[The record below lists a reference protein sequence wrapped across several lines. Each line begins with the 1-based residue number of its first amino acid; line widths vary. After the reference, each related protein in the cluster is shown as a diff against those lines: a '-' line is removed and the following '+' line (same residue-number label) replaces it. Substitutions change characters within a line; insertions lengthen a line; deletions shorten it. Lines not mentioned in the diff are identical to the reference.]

1 MKKKLLYLLLLFAIS
16 LPVFGQTTIEGLVT
30 DQANEP
36 LVNATVILLSP
47 ADSTMKYFSVTSEKG
62 EFKVVSVRDGDYI
75 MQVSYVGTKSLYEN
89 ITIPSEKGTDFGQI
103 ILKEES
109 IGEVSVV
116 AEYVPIRFRSDTVV
130 FNADAFKTT
139 PDAVVEDLLKKIPG
153 IEVDVSGNI
162 KALGEDVSRV
172 LVDGKEFFGR
182 DTKVATKNL
191 PAVSVENVEIFDK
204 KSYEAE
210 FMGIDDGVRDRTINL
225 ELREDAKAG
234 YFGNFKAG
242 TGTNERVQAEGR
254 LYRFTSNIQMAGLGM
269 YNNVNEFG
277 FAAQGMG
284 KFGDKVNGENRTGAG
299 GLNFSY
305 NPTEFN
311 RYYFSYLGSAT
322 RNILEQSSEGEYFS
336 DAGSYKQSA
345 LTDRVTNNRP
355 NSIDFGL
362 HHRFNP
368 KHNLIVRGNM
378 DIFNNDLERIA
389 TTNTFIDTEDVNRLL
404 SDETRVEDRLA
415 GSANISYMTR
425 LNEGNTQ
432 FNTEARLSLNQ
443 QEETTEIQ
451 NTTELFDPAST
462 SIVSQFIDRNTDNY
476 TIIFSP
482 SFVQR
487 LTSRWFLN
495 TDVSMGRHNQGINQQ
510 QGNIQPSRTV
520 IDSLSPDF
528 LREHAYI
535 VPGLTLKRGTMSSQL
550 HIGMRTA
557 WNRYGTELGDVS
569 GSSKTFFHLLPSVY
583 YEWKIRTGRRLTARY
598 NSNVNIPTAGQLL
611 PVFSTVNPLM
621 LTQGNSELIPEYSH
635 NILTEISIFD
645 QFSFTSVFFRA
656 SATYTRNKISWE
668 QTITDELVRINRP
681 VNVDWDYTANGYL
694 NFSTPVRRLGI
705 KVNLRLTE
713 NWHKGLNIVN
723 DNENELN
730 SLTHGV
736 DFNIEN
742 HRKQYFDARLGA
754 SLSYTDTKYSVQDE
768 LNNKYYNTVYYADL
782 RIMPSETWNVNL
794 TGRLT
799 NYNSQTLD
807 ENLSIP
813 SVDAEINYYF
823 LKGDRG
829 VVSLRVIDLL
839 DKNKGFQQLSD
850 VNYIMQINSNT
861 LGRYILLSFRYR
873 LTGGRGGN
881 NTR

>member
-1 MKKKLLYLLLLFAIS
+1 MKRILLYLALFIVLSTAG
-16 LPVFGQTTIEGLVT
+16 FGQTTISGTVT
-30 DQANEP
+30 NQENEP
-36 LVNATVILLSP
+36 LVNATVILMKP
-47 ADSTMKYFSVTSEKG
+47 ADSTMAYFGVTNTNG
-62 EFKVVSVRDGDYI
+62 EYKVKAVSNGKYI
-75 MQVSYVGTKSLYEN
+75 MQVSYVGSETRYEN
-89 ITIPSEKGTDFGQI
+89 ITIPSDKGTDFGQTV
-103 ILKEES
+103 LEPEN

-130 FNADAFKTT
+130 FNADAFKTK
-139 PDAVVEDLLKKIPG
+139 PDAVVEDLLRKIPG
-153 IEVDVSGNI
+153 IEIDVSGNI
-162 KALGEDVSRV
+162 KALGEDVSKV

-191 PAVSVENVEIFDK
+191 PAVSVENVEVFDK
-204 KSYEAE
+204 KSYESE

-242 TGTNERVQAEGR
+242 GGTKKRVQAEGR

-284 KFGDKVNGENRTGAG
+284 KFGNKVNGENRTGAG

-311 RYYFSYLGSAT
+311 RYYISYLGSAT
-322 RNILEQSSEGEYFS
+322 RSILEQTSEGEYFS
-336 DAGSYKQSA
+336 DAVSYQQSVIM
-345 LTDRVTNNRP
+345 DRETNNRP
-355 NSIDFGL
+355 NSIDFGV
-362 HHRFNP
+362 HHRFNQ
-368 KHNLIVRGNM
+368 KHNLILRGNM
-378 DIFNNDLERIA
+378 DIFNNDLDRIS
-389 TTNTFIDTEDVNRLL
+389 TTNTFIDTEDINRLL
-404 SDETRVEDRLA
+404 SEETRVEDRLA

-432 FNTEARLSLNQ
+432 FNTEARFSLNR
-443 QEETTEIQ
+443 QEENTEIQ
-451 NTTELFDPAST
+451 NTTELFDPPGT
-462 SIVSQFIDRNTDNY
+462 DIVSQFIDRNTDNY
-476 TIIFSP
+476 FFGLNP

-495 TDVSMGRHNQGINQQ
+495 TDVSTGINNQGIDQR
-510 QGNIQPSRTV
+510 QGDLYPARTL
-520 IDSLSPDF
+520 IDSLSPDY
-528 LREHAYI
+528 LREHTYLI
-535 VPGLTLKRGTMSSQL
+535 PGITFKRGTMSSQL
-550 HIGMRTA
+550 HIGLRTA
-557 WNRYGTELGDVS
+557 WNMYGTVLGDIS
-569 GSSKTFFHLLPSVY
+569 GGRESFFHLLPSIY
-583 YEWKIRTGRRLTARY
+583 YKWDIRTGRRLTARY
-598 NSNVNIPTAGQLL
+598 NSSVNIPTAGQLL

-621 LTQGNSELIPEYSH
+621 LTQGNSELIPEYVH
-635 NILTEISIFD
+635 NVYVELSIFD

-656 SATYTRNKISWE
+656 GGTYTKDKISWE
-668 QTITDELVRINRP
+668 QTITEYLIRINMP

-694 NFSTPVRRLGI
+694 DFSTPVRRLGI
-705 KVNLRLTE
+705 KVNLQLTE

-730 SLTHGV
+730 SLTHGA

-742 HRKQYFDARLGA
+742 HKKEYFDARLGA
-754 SLSYTDTKYSVQDE
+754 SVSYTSTKYSVQDE
-768 LNNKYYNTVYYADL
+768 LNNQYYNTIYYADL
-782 RIMPSETWNVNL
+782 HIMPSEKWNVSL

-799 NYNSQTLD
+799 NYNSQNLNED
-807 ENLSIP
+807 LSIP

-823 LKGDRG
+823 LEGERA
-829 VVSLRVIDLL
+829 VLSLRAIDLL
-839 DKNKGFQQLSD
+839 DKNKGFQQVSD

-873 LTGGRGGN
+873 LTGGKTGK
-881 NTR
+881 

>member
-1 MKKKLLYLLLLFAIS
+1 
-16 LPVFGQTTIEGLVT
+16 VT
-30 DQANEP
+30 DPANEP
-36 LVNATVILLSP
+36 LINATVILLSP
-47 ADSTMKYFSVTSEKG
+47 ADSTMKYFGVTNSKG
-62 EFKVVSVRDGDYI
+62 EFRVVSVCDGEYI
-75 MQVSYVGTKSLYEN
+75 MQVSYVGAKSLYEK
-89 ITIPSEKGTDFGQI
+89 ITIPSEKGTEFGQI

-130 FNADAFKTT
+130 FKADAFKTK

-162 KALGEDVSRV
+162 KALGEEVTKV

-182 DTKVATKNL
+182 DAKVATKNL
-191 PAVSVENVEIFDK
+191 PARSVENVAVLDK

-225 ELREDAKAG
+225 ELKKDARAG

-242 TGTNERVQAEGR
+242 LGTNERIKAEGR

-284 KFGDKVNGENRTGAG
+284 KFGNRVEGENRTGAA

-311 RYYFSYLGSAT
+311 KYYISYLGSAT
-322 RNILEQSSEGEYFS
+322 RNFLQQTSEGEYFS
-336 DAGSYKQSA
+336 DAGSYQQSVA
-345 LTDRVTNNRP
+345 TDRVTNNRP
-355 NSIDFGL
+355 HSIDFGA

-378 DIFNNDLERIA
+378 DIFNNDLDRIS
-389 TTNTFIDTEDVNRLL
+389 TINTFTAREEVNRLL
-404 SDETRVEDRLA
+404 SEEIKVEDRLA
-415 GSANISYMTR
+415 GSVNLSYMTR

-432 FNTEARLSLNQ
+432 FKTEAKFSLNH
-443 QEETTEIQ
+443 QEENIEIQ
-451 NTTELFDPAST
+451 NTTELFNPSST
-462 SIVSQFIDRNTDNY
+462 NIVSQFIDRNTDNY
-476 TIIFSP
+476 SFSFNP

-487 LTSRWFLN
+487 ITSRWFLN
-495 TDVSMGRHNQGINQQ
+495 TDVSIGMHDQGIDQQ
-510 QGNIQPSRTV
+510 QGDLYPARMV
-520 IDSLSPDF
+520 IDSLSPDC
-528 LREHAYI
+528 LREHTYI
-535 VPGLTLKRGTMSSQL
+535 IPGLTLKRGTMSSQL
-550 HIGMRTA
+550 HLGVRTA
-557 WNRYGTELGDVS
+557 WNQYGTELGDVS
-569 GSSKTFFHLLPSVY
+569 DGRETFFHLFPSVY
-583 YEWKIRTGRRLTARY
+583 YMWNIRTGRRLTARY
-598 NSNVNIPTAGQLL
+598 SSSINVPTAGQLL
-611 PVFSTVNPLM
+611 PVFSTLNPLM
-621 LTQGNSELIPEYSH
+621 LTQGNSNLIPEYRH
-635 NILTEISIFD
+635 NVYTELSIFD

-656 SATYTRNKISWE
+656 SGTYTQNKISWE
-668 QTITDELVRINRP
+668 QTITDDLVKINRP
-681 VNVDWDYTANGYL
+681 VNVDWDYTANGYM

-705 KVNLRLTE
+705 KVNLRLNE
-713 NWHKGLNIVN
+713 NWHKGINIVN

-742 HRKQYFDARLGA
+742 HKKEYFDARLGA
-754 SLSYTDTKYSVQDE
+754 SVSYTDTRYSVQDE
-768 LNNKYYNTVYYADL
+768 LNNQYFNTVYYADL
-782 RIMPSETWNVNL
+782 HIMPSETWNVNL

-799 NYNSQTLD
+799 NYNSKNLN

-813 SVDAEINYYF
+813 SLDAEINYYF

-829 VVSLRVIDLL
+829 VLSLRAINLL
-839 DKNKGFQQLSD
+839 DNNKGFQQVSD

-861 LGRYILLSFRYR
+861 LGRYILLSFSYR
-873 LTGGRGGN
+873 LTGGKGQR
-881 NTR
+881 

>member
-1 MKKKLLYLLLLFAIS
+1 MKKKLLYLVLLFAIS
-16 LPVFGQTTIEGLVT
+16 TPGFGQTTINGSVT
-30 DQANEP
+30 DPDNEP
-36 LVNATVILLSP
+36 LINATVILLSP
-47 ADSTMKYFSVTSEKG
+47 ADSTMKYFGVTNEKG

-75 MQVSYVGTKSLYEN
+75 MQVSYVGTESLYES

-130 FNADAFKTT
+130 FNADAFKTK

-162 KALGEDVSRV
+162 KALGEDVSKV

-182 DTKVATKNL
+182 DTKVATKNV
-191 PAVSVENVEIFDK
+191 PARSVENVEVLDK

-242 TGTNERVQAEGR
+242 AGTNERVQAEGR

-311 RYYFSYLGSAT
+311 RYYISYLGSAT

-336 DAGSYKQSA
+336 DAGSYQQSV
-345 LTDRVTNNRP
+345 LTDRETNNRP
-355 NSIDFGL
+355 NSMDFGL

-389 TTNTFIDTEDVNRLL
+389 TTNTFVDTEDVNRLL
-404 SDETRVEDRLA
+404 SEETRVEDRLA
-415 GSANISYMTR
+415 GSVNMSYMTR

-432 FNTEARLSLNQ
+432 FKTEARFSLNH
-443 QEETTEIQ
+443 QEENTEIQ
-451 NTTELFDPAST
+451 NTTELFDPVST
-462 SIVSQFIDRNTDNY
+462 NVVSQFIDRNTDNY
-476 TIIFSP
+476 FFSFNP

-487 LTSRWFLN
+487 ITSRWFLN
-495 TDVSMGRHNQGINQQ
+495 TDVSMGMHNQGINQQ
-510 QGNIQPSRTV
+510 QGDIQPTRTV

-569 GSSKTFFHLLPSVY
+569 GSRETFFHLLPSVY

-645 QFSFTSVFFRA
+645 QFSFTSAFFRA

-668 QTITDELVRINRP
+668 QTITDELVKINRP

-694 NFSTPVRRLGI
+694 NFSTPLRRLGI

-713 NWHKGLNIVN
+713 NWQKGLNIVN
-723 DNENELN
+723 DKENELN

-736 DFNIEN
+736 DFSIEN
-742 HRKQYFDARLGA
+742 HKKQNYDARLGA
-754 SLSYTDTKYSVQDE
+754 SISYTDTKYSVQDE

-799 NYNSQTLD
+799 RYNSQTLN

-823 LKGDRG
+823 LKGNRG
-829 VVSLRVIDLL
+829 VLSLRAIDLL

-861 LGRYILLSFRYR
+861 MGRYILLSFSYR